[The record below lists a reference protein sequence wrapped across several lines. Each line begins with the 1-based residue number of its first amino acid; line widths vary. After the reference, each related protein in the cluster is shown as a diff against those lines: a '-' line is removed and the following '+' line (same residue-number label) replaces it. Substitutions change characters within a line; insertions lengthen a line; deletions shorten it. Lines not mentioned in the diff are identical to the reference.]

1 MHIRFR
7 QIICLHVFCV
17 LKLCGRLGLT
27 VIESFGGGKH
37 VDSIA
42 FGRGMVTSAC
52 GNLQLW

>member
-17 LKLCGRLGLT
+17 LKLCGRLGLK